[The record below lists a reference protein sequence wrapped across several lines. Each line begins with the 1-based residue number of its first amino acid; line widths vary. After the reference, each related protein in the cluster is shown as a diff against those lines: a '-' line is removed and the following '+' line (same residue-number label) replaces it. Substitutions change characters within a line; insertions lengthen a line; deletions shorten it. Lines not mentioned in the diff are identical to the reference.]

1 MKKLNIIL
9 ITIKQLFAFLISKCN
24 FIGETEVTKVK
35 KILSENSKVP
45 YGIFGVIESTRY
57 FPPRELLN
65 QFLYKGYDPCVQYGK
80 MNNWKPTVLNENQYS
95 SIVEWWKIEHSNIK
109 VDFLDK
115 TDWNEWTNAI
125 LEERGIK
132 FPVTK

>member
-1 MKKLNIIL
+1 MKNQNTIL
-9 ITIKQLFAFLISKCN
+9 ITKRLAFLISKCN
-24 FIGETEVTKVK
+24 FTKEIEVTKVK
-35 KILSENSKVP
+35 KILSENLKVP

-95 SIVEWWKIEHSNIK
+95 SIVEWWQIEHSNIK
-109 VDFLDK
+109 VDSLDK
-115 TDWNEWTNAI
+115 TNWNEWTNAI

-132 FPVTK
+132 FPVSK